1 MICGPLTPSV
11 SPKKSSGNSFADI
24 PLGPEGVKKF
34 NRPPHPPFGHPF
46 PQGGEG
52 VKSRV
57 YVPLA
62 PVGRGAR
69 GEGASPTA
77 RHLEFFH
84 ISPLQRGNSSFS
96 YIRQIAILLLLCLLP
111 VSCQKKPQLRNLEQ
125 RLIILG
131 FDGVDPGLLK
141 DWMSAGHLPNIQKL
155 SAQGTFQKLGTTNPP
170 ESPVAWASFATGLN
184 PGKHGIFDFLRR
196 NPENYFPEIALV
208 NREPA
213 QFLFNWVPVR
223 PPRVT
228 NNRAGTPFYKTLAD
242 FGIKTTVLRMPL
254 EFPPTPLPNGKILGG
269 LSIPDVRGTWGTFF
283 YFASDLT
290 RWEVGNTEFGGK
302 LVRIELNDNA
312 AKTEVEGPAD
322 PTQKSLKR
330 ISIPLRLEL
339 DRERN
344 QVKIS
349 LQGQEETVAER
360 KWSRWFNFTFRINAF
375 LRIHGTGRF
384 CILETFPELKVYLS
398 PINFD
403 PRDPPLPVSFPS
415 SFSRELAAASGL
427 YKTLGWAHDTWSLNE
442 EKIDEEIFLQDVF
455 ETMDKYAALL
465 YRELKADP
473 AACTV
478 AVFTATDSVSHVFY
492 RLIDPHHPRYD
503 ARLAEKYGDAI
514 LRAYRKMDEIIG
526 QVMKQMNSRTT
537 LMVVSDHGFH
547 TWRKGFNTNTW
558 LVENGF
564 MKLKGSE
571 DKTKILDDLFSQGSF
586 FPNVDWERT
595 QAYALGLGQ
604 IYINLKGRE
613 KEGIVKRG
621 TPDYDSIRTRIIEG
635 LKNSIDPD
643 NGEHIIQDV
652 YKAEEIFKG
661 PQASHAAD
669 LQISFRSGY
678 RTSWQ
683 TSLGAVPAG
692 VVVANLKK
700 WSGDHC
706 ASDASDTQG
715 IFLCNRTLPAM
726 DRSIMDVAPTA
737 LKYFGAPVSAEIDGK
752 AFGLAGGID

>member
-1 MICGPLTPSV
+1 MPG
-11 SPKKSSGNSFADI
+11 SSAMYLRRI
-24 PLGPEGVKKF
+24 V
-34 NRPPHPPFGHPF
+34 
-46 PQGGEG
+46 
-52 VKSRV
+52 
-57 YVPLA
+57 
-62 PVGRGAR
+62 
-69 GEGASPTA
+69 
-77 RHLEFFH
+77 
-84 ISPLQRGNSSFS
+84 
-96 YIRQIAILLLLCLLP
+96 ILLLSCLVA
-111 VSCQKKPQLRNLEQ
+111 VSCQRTPQLKSPQ
-125 RLIILG
+125 QKLIVLG
-131 FDGVDPGLLK
+131 FDGVDPDLLK
-141 DWMSAGHLPNIQKL
+141 DWMAAGHLPNIQKL
-155 SAQGTFQKLGTTNPP
+155 TARGTFQKLGTTNPP

-196 NPENYFPEIALV
+196 NPQTYYPEIALV
-208 NREPA
+208 NREPPR
-213 QFLFNWVPVR
+213 FLFNWIPIR
-223 PPRVT
+223 GPRIA
-228 NNRAGTPFYKTLAD
+228 NNRSGTPFYKTLAD

-254 EFPPTPLPNGKILGG
+254 EFPPTQLPNGKILGG

-302 LVRIELNDNA
+302 LVRIDLNDNVV
-312 AKTEVEGPAD
+312 KTEVEGPAD
-322 PTQKSLKR
+322 PTHKSLSR
-330 ISIPLRLEL
+330 ISVPLNLDL
-339 DRERN
+339 DREKN

-349 LQGQEETVAER
+349 LQGQEEIVPER

-375 LRIHGTGRF
+375 LKIHGIGRF
-384 CILETFPELKVYLS
+384 FILETFPELKVYLS

-403 PRDPPLPVSFPS
+403 PRDPPVPVSSPS
-415 SFSRELAAASGL
+415 GFSGQLAEAVGVF
-427 YKTLGWAHDTWSLNE
+427 KTLGWAHDTWSLNE
-442 EKIDEEIFLQDVF
+442 EKVDEQMFLEDVF
-455 ETMDKYAALL
+455 DTMDKHAALL
-465 YRELKADP
+465 YHELKTDP

-514 LRAYRKMDEIIG
+514 LRAYRRMDEIIG
-526 QVMKQMNSRTT
+526 QVLQQMDPTTT

-571 DKTKILDDLFSQGSF
+571 DKTKVLDDLFSQGSF

-604 IYINLKGRE
+604 IYINLRGRE
-613 KEGIVKRG
+613 KYGIVEKDS
-621 TPDYDSIRTRIIEG
+621 PDYNSIRDRIIKG
-635 LKNSIDPD
+635 LRDSVDPD
-643 NGEHIIQDV
+643 NGENVIQNV

-692 VVVANLKK
+692 VLVANLKK

-715 IFLCNRTLPAM
+715 IFLCNRSLSEM
-726 DRSIMDVAPTA
+726 DRSIMDIAPTA
-737 LKYFGAPVSAEIDGK
+737 LKCFGAPISDEIDGK
-752 AFGLAGGID
+752 AFDLRRRN

>member
-1 MICGPLTPSV
+1 MFTSPSPQRGEGPGVRGRLQPLIETR
-11 SPKKSSGNSFADI
+11 FFRRFRDI
-24 PLGPEGVKKF
+24 PL
-34 NRPPHPPFGHPF
+34 R
-46 PQGGEG
+46 
-52 VKSRV
+52 
-57 YVPLA
+57 
-62 PVGRGAR
+62 
-69 GEGASPTA
+69 
-77 RHLEFFH
+77 
-84 ISPLQRGNSSFS
+84 PLQRGNRPSSPFVPS
-96 YIRQIAILLLLCLLP
+96 PSVWSGSCSLHRRRLAVLLLSLLAI
-111 VSCQKKPQLRNLEQ
+111 SCQQRSHLRSPEQ
-125 RLIILG
+125 KLIILG
-131 FDGVDPGLLK
+131 FDGVDPDLLK

-155 SAQGTFQKLGTTNPP
+155 AAGGTFQKLGTTNPP

-208 NREPA
+208 SREPPG
-213 QFLFNWVPVR
+213 FLFNWIPIR
-223 PPRVT
+223 PPKVT
-228 NNRAGTPFYKTLAD
+228 NTRAGTPFYKTLAD

-254 EFPPTPLPNGKILGG
+254 EFPPTQLPNGKILGG

-312 AKTEVEGPAD
+312 VKTEVEGPAD

-330 ISIPLRLEL
+330 ISIPLQLEL
-339 DRERN
+339 DRDKN

-349 LQGQEETVAER
+349 LQGQEETVPER
-360 KWSRWFNFTFRINAF
+360 KWSHWFNFTFRINTF
-375 LRIHGTGRF
+375 LKIHGTGRF
-384 CILETFPELKVYLS
+384 CVLETFPELKIYLS
-398 PINFD
+398 PINLD
-403 PRDPPLPVSFPS
+403 PRDPPLPVSFPP
-415 SFSRELAAASGL
+415 SFSRELAEAAGI

-442 EKIDEEIFLQDVF
+442 EKIDEEVFLQDVF
-455 ETMDKYAALL
+455 ETMQKHATLL
-465 YRELKADP
+465 YHELKTDP

-503 ARLAEKYGDAI
+503 ARLAEKFGDAI
-514 LRAYRKMDEIIG
+514 LRAYRQMDEIIG
-526 QVMKQMNSRTT
+526 QVFRQMDSRTT

-571 DKTKILDDLFSQGSF
+571 DKTRVLDDLFSQGSF
-586 FPNVDWERT
+586 FPNVDWQRT

-613 KEGIVKRG
+613 KQGIVDKVS
-621 TPDYDSIRTRIIEG
+621 PDYDSIRNRIIEG
-635 LKNSIDPD
+635 LRNSVDPD
-643 NGEHIIQDV
+643 NGEHVIQEV
-652 YKAEEIFKG
+652 YKAEAIFKG
-661 PQASHAAD
+661 PQADHAAD

-692 VVVANLKK
+692 VLVANLKK

-715 IFLCNRTLPAM
+715 IFLCNRALSKL
-726 DRSIMDVAPTA
+726 DRSIMDIAPTA
-737 LKYFGAPVSAEIDGK
+737 LKYFEAPISSEIDGK
-752 AFGLAGGID
+752 AFEVGGTPALSRVH

>member
-1 MICGPLTPSV
+1 MRG
-11 SPKKSSGNSFADI
+11 SSAMY
-24 PLGPEGVKKF
+24 L
-34 NRPPHPPFGHPF
+34 R
-46 PQGGEG
+46 
-52 VKSRV
+52 R
-57 YVPLA
+57 
-62 PVGRGAR
+62 
-69 GEGASPTA
+69 
-77 RHLEFFH
+77 
-84 ISPLQRGNSSFS
+84 
-96 YIRQIAILLLLCLLP
+96 IAILLLSCLVA
-111 VSCQKKPQLRNLEQ
+111 VSCQRTPQLKSPQ
-125 RLIILG
+125 QKLIILG
-131 FDGVDPGLLK
+131 FDGVDPDLLK
-141 DWMSAGHLPNIQKL
+141 DWMAAGHLPNIQKL
-155 SAQGTFQKLGTTNPP
+155 SARGTFQKLDTTNPP

-196 NPENYFPEIALV
+196 NPQTYYPEIALV
-208 NREPA
+208 NREPPR
-213 QFLFNWVPVR
+213 FLFNWIPIR
-223 PPRVT
+223 GPKIT
-228 NNRAGTPFYKTLAD
+228 NNRSGTPFYKTLAD

-254 EFPPTPLPNGKILGG
+254 EFPPTQLPNGKILGG

-302 LVRIELNDNA
+302 LVRIDLNDNVV
-312 AKTEVEGPAD
+312 KTEVEGPAD
-322 PTQKSLKR
+322 PTQKSLSR
-330 ISIPLRLEL
+330 ISVPLNLEL
-339 DRERN
+339 DREKN

-349 LQGQEETVAER
+349 LQGQEETVPER

-375 LRIHGTGRF
+375 LKIHGIGRF
-384 CILETFPELKVYLS
+384 FILETFPELKVYLG

-403 PRDPPLPVSFPS
+403 PRDPPVPVSSPS
-415 SFSRELAAASGL
+415 GFSGQLAEAVGVF
-427 YKTLGWAHDTWSLNE
+427 KTLGWAHDTWSLNE
-442 EKIDEEIFLQDVF
+442 EKVDEQMFLEDVF
-455 ETMDKYAALL
+455 DTMDKHAALL
-465 YRELKADP
+465 YHELKTDP

-514 LRAYRKMDEIIG
+514 LRAYRRMDEIIG
-526 QVMKQMNSRTT
+526 QVLQQMDSTTT

-571 DKTKILDDLFSQGSF
+571 DKTKVLDDLFSQGSF

-604 IYINLKGRE
+604 IYINLRGRE
-613 KEGIVKRG
+613 KYGIVEKG
-621 TPDYDSIRTRIIEG
+621 SPDYNSIRDRIIKG
-635 LKNSIDPD
+635 LKDSIDPD
-643 NGEHIIQDV
+643 NGEKVIQNV

-692 VVVANLKK
+692 VLVANLKK

-715 IFLCNRTLPAM
+715 IFLCNRSLSEM
-726 DRSIMDVAPTA
+726 DRSIMDIAPTA
-737 LKYFGAPVSAEIDGK
+737 LKCFGAPISNEIDGK
-752 AFGLAGGID
+752 AFDLGIRN